1 MKQMELSEKIQ
12 KIRKEQGLTQAQF
25 AEQLYVSRTAVSKWE
40 TGRGIPSIDSL
51 QMIAKLSGI
60 SLDEL
65 LQTEEIIVVAENE
78 KKESINR
85 FALCVDGI
93 FNMAAAVSLLLPI
106 YKMETQGRFYAVP
119 LYQFTGWLA
128 PVYLLLTI
136 AMVLCGIVQIVI
148 NRSEH
153 DKFKVHIN
161 LLGMFLNVGAVFVL
175 ILSAQP
181 YPALLYF
188 TLLLI
193 KGAIMLMK
201 QK

>member
-93 FNMAAAVSLLLPI
+93 FNMAAAVGLLLPI

-128 PVYLLLTI
+128 PAYWLLTI

-161 LLGMFLNVGAVFVL
+161 LLGMFLNVGTVFVL

-181 YPALLYF
+181 YPALLFF
-188 TLLLI
+188 TLLLF
-193 KGAIMLMK
+193 KGTIMLIK